1 MASGG
6 ASRPVL
12 GSSDEIFEFECGL
25 CIEDEKHR
33 EAKKFCSACK
43 AYLCGS
49 CMDSHS
55 RFPALRKHKT
65 VSIEE
70 MKKVCGLCNADGK
83 NKEAR
88 YFCKNCDA
96 WICDDCTK
104 SHKRF
109 RDLKEH
115 TIVSR
120 KDMFHSDSTVPCDI
134 SVRLGQ
140 LSTKPSEE
148 KSYSKTGSETKPQ
161 SPSENKQSDSST
173 QPSDAVVSSK
183 SRTKLSSDF
192 PIAQHSNVNILGYKT
207 IKKIKEI
214 DVKVSGDREDCDITG
229 CCFMPGGTMILCDW
243 NNDKIK
249 LLDRSL
255 SVVDSLDLPG
265 KPWAVVA
272 VDNSNVIVIMP
283 WKKQLQF
290 IQVLPSLKLRRTI
303 HVDEEC
309 RGVDVAAGKIFI
321 PCYNYDEKVGDIR
334 VYDIEGRDMGK
345 RLGIN
350 PDGSN
355 MFRCPNRVA
364 VSRSGD
370 KIFVSDWNTH
380 TVSCLTGDG
389 KIVYQYRDDDLEEP
403 TGLLVDDNDNVI
415 VCGYLSDTVQ
425 VITSAGQKHKTLL
438 SKKGGISNPQCV
450 SFRPSDGTLVVG
462 GRCSDKLLV
471 YQMS

>member
-6 ASRPVL
+6 ASRSVL

-33 EAKKFCSACK
+33 QAKKFCSACK

-88 YFCKNCDA
+88 CFCKNCDA

-109 RDLKEH
+109 RDLKKH

-148 KSYSKTGSETKPQ
+148 KSYSKTGSETKPC
-161 SPSENKQSDSST
+161 STSKNKQTDSST
-173 QPSDAVVSSK
+173 QPSDAVASSS
-183 SRTKLSSDF
+183 SRTKPSIVSA
-192 PIAQHSNVNILGYKT
+192 AQHSNINILGYKT
-207 IKKIKEI
+207 IKKVKEI

-255 SVVDSLDLPG
+255 SLVDSLDPPEE
-265 KPWAVVA
+265 PWDVAA
-272 VDNSNVIVIMP
+272 VDNSNVIVTMP
-283 WKKQLQF
+283 WKTQLQF
-290 IQVLPSLKLRRTI
+290 IQVLPSLKLGRTI
-303 HVDEEC
+303 DVGEMC
-309 RGVDVAAGKIFI
+309 WGVAVAAGKIFVS
-321 PCYNYDEKVGDIR
+321 CYNDDDEVGDIR
-334 VYDIEGRDMGK
+334 VYDIEGRDMRK
-345 RLGIN
+345 RLGISPN
-350 PDGSN
+350 GSI
-355 MFRCPNRVA
+355 MFRRPPNVA
-364 VSRSGD
+364 ASRSGD
-370 KIFVSDWNTH
+370 KVFVSDWFTH

-389 KIVYQYRDDDLEEP
+389 KIVYQYRDDDLEGP
-403 TGLLVDDNDNVI
+403 RGLLVDDNDNVI
-415 VCGYLSDTVQ
+415 VCGGYSNTVQ
-425 VITSAGQKHKTLL
+425 AITSAGKKHKTLL
-438 SKKGGISNPQCV
+438 SSEDGISYPLCV
-450 SFRPSDGTLVVG
+450 SFRPSDRTLVVG
-462 GRCSDKLLV
+462 SGLSDKLLI